1 MSKRKPPGASPVKEK
16 QSQHGKPILS
26 PHSVSQQQQTHGE
39 ERMPSLCKCKAAP
52 SSLEPSQLQPPY
64 SDLLAQE
71 NPEKMMSLLQSF
83 LLGNILKSCVKL
95 YCRQLQFWK
104 LVSIQKRLKSVFP
117 RTKISVWNSRSWFQ
131 DSLFHEGGLNILPE
145 KEYGQGETIENTYL
159 QINSL

>member
-16 QSQHGKPILS
+16 QSQHGKPIMS
-26 PHSVSQQQQTHGE
+26 PPSVSQQQQTHGG

-71 NPEKMMSLLQSF
+71 NPERMMSLLQSF

-95 YCRQLQFWK
+95 YCRQLWFWK

-117 RTKISVWNSRSWFQ
+117 RTKILFRTLEVGSKIPYFMKEDRTSCQRKSMGRGKLSRTHIS
-131 DSLFHEGGLNILPE
+131 
-145 KEYGQGETIENTYL
+145 K
-159 QINSL
+159 